1 MIIIVIL
8 SPPIPCDARGS
19 ALTMSSS
26 ISAPISCGRLLL
38 IRSWTYF
45 THSSLERQSQIPSQP
60 NMMNSSPSLS
70 VVLLLQV
77 VEDERYGSDIEDATP
92 QIMNGG
98 WMEETKQIIRKSNTH
113 LKMSGSAVIICSL
126 GGIPGTCLYF
136 KSPIERD
143 RFKFPFTLP
152 N

>member
-92 QIMNGG
+92 QMNGG
-98 WMEETKQIIRKSNTH
+98 WTEETKQIIRKSNTH

>member
-92 QIMNGG
+92 QMNGG

-143 RFKFPFTLP
+143 RFKLPFTLP